1 MADRRPY
8 PWPTR
13 ARTHGRPAPVSV
25 ADPRLHPV
33 AAATAGDAR
42 ASARDVLGVPTTG
55 ALLEQLEPVVARG
68 ERPVAEPRER
78 PARDPQAVVAERRR
92 AAVAEPVQPH
102 DCDEASELGREGYHA
117 YCRGGVPIKG
127 KRDSFEHKHH
137 EFNFVYFR
145 LSSANTLVD
154 FHYADRKI
162 VRQVHVSSDR
172 FHETCDDG
180 YCISGEWFST
190 RRMSGQI
197 RNPNHVRAD
206 YRAELVG

>member
-1 MADRRPY
+1 MRQRLIALGL
-8 PWPTR
+8 T
-13 ARTHGRPAPVSV
+13 AVLGAAGV
-25 ADPRLHPV
+25 AGCGSSDDEATTD
-33 AAATAGDAR
+33 AAATTAATTAAVPEGKLA
-42 ASARDVLGVPTTG
+42 ASAAPPRLGVYAG
-55 ALLEQLEPVVARG
+55 V
-68 ERPVAEPRER
+68 
-78 PARDPQAVVAERRR
+78 
-92 AAVAEPVQPH
+92 
-102 DCDEASELGREGYHA
+102 DCGSASSHECEEASELGREGYHA

-127 KRDSFEHKHH
+127 KRDYFEHKHH
-137 EFNFVYFR
+137 EFNFVCFR

-154 FHYADRKI
+154 FHYADAKI

-172 FHETCDDG
+172 FHETCDNG